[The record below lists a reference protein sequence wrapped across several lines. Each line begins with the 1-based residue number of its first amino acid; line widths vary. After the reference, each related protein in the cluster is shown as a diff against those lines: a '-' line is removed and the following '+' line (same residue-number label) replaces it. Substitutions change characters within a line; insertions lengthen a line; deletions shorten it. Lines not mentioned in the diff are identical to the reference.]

1 MSPPMKPIRIL
12 VALSVALGL
21 ASCGGSDDA
30 ADAGPVSP
38 DAYVRSVCV
47 AMVRWTANIGAAF
60 EETEARPATDV
71 AAILRTDMLDLFDGV
86 QDATDTMRAEV
97 TAAGNADVPEGVV
110 AARDLQA
117 VVDRASAAL
126 KANRADFA
134 DIAVTDVQPAA
145 SIEGALTVL
154 ADQFKAVQEAVGEL
168 DRRSPDL
175 RRAREAEPACTE
187 FETLDF

>member
-1 MSPPMKPIRIL
+1 MKPIRIL
-12 VALSVALGL
+12 VAMSVALGL

-30 ADAGPVSP
+30 ADAGAGPVSP

-47 AMVRWTANIGAAF
+47 AMVRWTAGIGAAF

-71 AAILRTDMLDLFDGV
+71 AAILRTDMLDLFDGI
-86 QDATDTMRAEV
+86 QDATDDMRAEV
-97 TAAGNADVPEGVV
+97 AAAGRANVVDGDV

-117 VVDRASAAL
+117 VIDRASAAL

-145 SIEGALTVL
+145 SIEGALTVF

-168 DRRSPDL
+168 DSAEL